1 MRRFDYRYFD
11 GSTWTADVA
20 TGGHRYR
27 DPLQVAAPPVPR
39 TFAVASFVIGLVSLA
54 SATLPFISLAVPV
67 SALLGCIFAIV
78 ALRRHRRGTG
88 RGKGFAI
95 WGLCIS
101 LAAAPTSAI
110 GIATATPAFIRAV
123 RLAVDGEPPSVTIP
137 VCETRNGTPYAEV
150 TVTNIDSSPSSYNVT
165 VVFAE
170 SLGGADT
177 TVGKVDISVD
187 TIEPGGARRYR
198 ATAPV
203 QLRHEL
209 LCSYRASTG
218 AFSTS

>member
-27 DPLQVAAPPVPR
+27 DPLQSATLSASR
-39 TFAVASFVIGLVSLA
+39 TFAVASFVIGLVSLVA
-54 SATLPFISLAVPV
+54 GTLPFISLAVPV
-67 SALLGCIFAIV
+67 SAVLGCVFAGV

-88 RGKGFAI
+88 RGKGFAV

-101 LAAAPTSAI
+101 LAAAPLSAI
-110 GIATATPAFIRAV
+110 GITQSTPAFIKAF
-123 RLAVDGEPPSVTIP
+123 RLAVNGQPPSVTIP
-137 VCETRNGTPYAEV
+137 VCETRNGAPYAEV
-150 TVTNIDSSPSSYNVT
+150 VVRNLDNTPTSSTVT

-170 SLGGADT
+170 SLGGTDT
-177 TVGKVDISVD
+177 VVGEVHITVD
-187 TIEPGGARRYR
+187 TLEPGTSRRYR

-203 QLRHEL
+203 TLRREL
-209 LCSYRASTG
+209 LCSFRESIAG
-218 AFSTS
+218 FSTS